1 MIKKSK
7 FEDEI
12 MFNMHNSLASQNETD
27 LSVAI
32 DYLVSAMDIL
42 SENGFQSK
50 ADQILDVI
58 SKIAANV
65 TTMPSIKF
73 IENALNKFNIS
84 LKDLSVLKEPTLY
97 NNRLIKAKVLKAL
110 RIAGLSDDTI
120 INFIGGNKT
129 ISLIDPKLVDYILK
143 SEKSIKEMIE
153 IPNEISAIAKMKQNK
168 NLKNKRPADLR
179 KIIDPHTH
187 NLTSDKMVAN
197 LLHHGTTFNASDD
210 GNIDLLN
217 ADIDEDLEVIENE
230 SQPSFED
237 EI

>member
-65 TTMPSIKF
+65 ITMPSIKF

-120 INFIGGNKT
+120 INFVGGNKT
-129 ISLIDPKLVDYILK
+129 ISLIDSKLVDYILK

-153 IPNEISAIAKMKQNK
+153 IPNEISAIAKMKQNR
-168 NLKNKRPADLR
+168 NKRPADLR

-217 ADIDEDLEVIENE
+217 ANIDEDLEVIEDE